1 MLDYKAMYRRAGEI
15 FKELKSETRP
25 RDLVK
30 QMSGGQRQAVAIA
43 RTMLSEA
50 KIVLMDE
57 PTAAI
62 SVRQVAEVLNLIRHL
77 RDRGIAVVLISHR
90 MPDVFTVADR
100 VIVMRRGRKV
110 ADKPIAASSPEEV
123 TGLITGAIEQVMID
137 ARVTIARNE
146 GRRWQSPLIRRST
159 RSSRAGFRRYSGS
172 QTFWVLLAV
181 ILACIF
187 LSFAT
192 NSFATTKNLYNITR
206 NVTFVAIIA
215 LGMTMVI
222 ITGGIDLSV
231 GSVLCLCSM
240 VLAVVMHAGYSIEVG
255 IAASIGTA
263 LVVGAFNGVL
273 IAYLGFPPFVV
284 TLGML
289 SIARSLA
296 MVASNNTVVFQF
308 GPDHDKLLALGG
320 GAWFF
325 GIANPVLY
333 MIVLALLTGF
343 VLRWTKFGRHIF
355 AIGGNEHAATL
366 TGVPVRPIKVAVYM
380 ISALSAGIAGII
392 QTGWLGAVTTN
403 IGAGMELQ
411 VIAAAVI
418 GGANLAGGVG
428 TAFGALIGAALIE
441 VIRNSLGLLG
451 INAFWQG
458 TFIGGAI
465 MLAVLFDRVRNFRQS
480 E

>member
-1 MLDYKAMYRRAGEI
+1 MAITLDRAI
-15 FKELKSETRP
+15 
-25 RDLVK
+25 
-30 QMSGGQRQAVAIA
+30 GQRQQSWV
-43 RTMLSEA
+43 TSVLS
-50 KIVLMDE
+50 
-57 PTAAI
+57 
-62 SVRQVAEVLNLIRHL
+62 
-77 RDRGIAVVLISHR
+77 
-90 MPDVFTVADR
+90 
-100 VIVMRRGRKV
+100 
-110 ADKPIAASSPEEV
+110 
-123 TGLITGAIEQVMID
+123 
-137 ARVTIARNE
+137 
-146 GRRWQSPLIRRST
+146 
-159 RSSRAGFRRYSGS
+159 S
-172 QTFWVLLAV
+172 QTFWVLIAV
-181 ILACIF
+181 ILACLF
-187 LSFAT
+187 LSVATDTFAT
-192 NSFATTKNLYNITR
+192 PKNLYNITR
-206 NVTFVAIIA
+206 NFTFVAIIA
-215 LGMTMVI
+215 LGMTLVI

-240 VLAVVMHAGYSIEVG
+240 VLAVVMNAGYSIEVG

-263 LVVGAFNGVL
+263 LLIGGFNGVM
-273 IAYLGFPPFVV
+273 IAYLGFPPFVI

-308 GPDHDKLLALGG
+308 GPDHDTLLALGG

-325 GIANPVLY
+325 GIANPVIY

-343 VLRWTKFGRHIF
+343 VLRWTKFGRYVF

-366 TGVPVRPIKVAVYM
+366 TGVPVRRIKVTVYM
-380 ISALSAGIAGII
+380 ISALSAGVAGII

-418 GGANLAGGVG
+418 GGANLAGGLG
-428 TAFGALIGAALIE
+428 TASGALIGAALIE

-458 TFIGGAI
+458 TFIGGATV
-465 MLAVLFDRVRNFRQS
+465 LAVLFDRIRSFRQS

>member
-1 MLDYKAMYRRAGEI
+1 MAITLDQTIGQ
-15 FKELKSETRP
+15 
-25 RDLVK
+25 K
-30 QMSGGQRQAVAIA
+30 QRSWLATILGG
-43 RTMLSEA
+43 
-50 KIVLMDE
+50 
-57 PTAAI
+57 
-62 SVRQVAEVLNLIRHL
+62 
-77 RDRGIAVVLISHR
+77 
-90 MPDVFTVADR
+90 
-100 VIVMRRGRKV
+100 
-110 ADKPIAASSPEEV
+110 
-123 TGLITGAIEQVMID
+123 
-137 ARVTIARNE
+137 
-146 GRRWQSPLIRRST
+146 
-159 RSSRAGFRRYSGS
+159 
-172 QTFWVLLAV
+172 QTFWVLIAV

-187 LSFAT
+187 LSMT
-192 NSFATTKNLYNITR
+192 TDSFATSKNIYNITR

-215 LGMTMVI
+215 LGMTLVI

-240 VLAVVMHAGYSIEVG
+240 VLAVVMHAGYSIEIG

-263 LVVGAFNGVL
+263 LVVGAFNGLL

-333 MIVLALLTGF
+333 MVVLALLTGF
-343 VLRWTKFGRHIF
+343 VLRWTKFGRYVF

-366 TGVPVRPIKVAVYM
+366 TGVPVQVIKVVVYM
-380 ISALSAGIAGII
+380 ISALSAGVAGII

-458 TFIGGAI
+458 SFIGGAI
-465 MLAVLFDRVRNFRQS
+465 VLAVLFDRIRNLRRD

>member
-1 MLDYKAMYRRAGEI
+1 MAITLDQ
-15 FKELKSETRP
+15 T
-25 RDLVK
+25 
-30 QMSGGQRQAVAIA
+30 
-43 RTMLSEA
+43 
-50 KIVLMDE
+50 
-57 PTAAI
+57 
-62 SVRQVAEVLNLIRHL
+62 
-77 RDRGIAVVLISHR
+77 
-90 MPDVFTVADR
+90 
-100 VIVMRRGRKV
+100 
-110 ADKPIAASSPEEV
+110 
-123 TGLITGAIEQVMID
+123 IEQKQQGW
-137 ARVTIARNE
+137 IA
-146 GRRWQSPLIRRST
+146 SIL
-159 RSSRAGFRRYSGS
+159 GS
-172 QTFWVLLAV
+172 QTFWVLIAIV
-181 ILACIF
+181 IACIF
-187 LSFAT
+187 LSLT
-192 NSFATTKNLYNITR
+192 TSSFATSANLYNITR
-206 NVTFVAIIA
+206 NTTFVAIIA
-215 LGMTMVI
+215 LGMTLVI

-255 IAASIGTA
+255 IAAAIGCA
-263 LVVGAFNGVL
+263 LLIGAFNGVL

-333 MIVLALLTGF
+333 MVALALLTGF
-343 VLRWTKFGRHIF
+343 VLRWTRFGRYVF
-355 AIGGNEHAATL
+355 AIGGNEQAATL
-366 TGVPVRPIKVAVYM
+366 TGVPVRQIKVMVYM
-380 ISALSAGIAGII
+380 LSALSAGIAGIV

-418 GGANLAGGVG
+418 GGANLAGGIG
-428 TAFGALIGAALIE
+428 TAFGAIVGAALIE

-465 MLAVLFDRVRNFRQS
+465 ILAVLFDRIRNFRQS
-480 E
+480 D